1 MCLDPAYFLL
11 HTPDSS
17 MVLHFSATNQTDRH
31 THIYIYI
38 YIAYACF
45 ISARN
50 YITAMTSAGQ
60 HYIDCAKPQYN
71 AWCAIYVDQ
80 RIYTCVV
87 RVVVWQE
94 PHTRIVSCIVKWIYY
109 CEHQNLVFHILY
121 KKSKKA
127 LGVVHYFVTYFDLTR
142 YVFDV
147 CGAFAHFHKEGD
159 THTRVVCARNVIF
172 VQLYP

>member
-1 MCLDPAYFLL
+1 MLYF
-11 HTPDSS
+11 SS
-17 MVLHFSATNQTDRH
+17 QLYNCDDLRRSALYRLRQAAIQRV
-31 THIYIYI
+31 
-38 YIAYACF
+38 
-45 ISARN
+45 
-50 YITAMTSAGQ
+50 M
-60 HYIDCAKPQYN
+60 
-71 AWCAIYVDQ
+71 WIYVDQ

-159 THTRVVCARNVIF
+159 THKGGLRAKRDIRSTLSINIYKQEFKTSHTSAQAQTTHI
-172 VQLYP
+172 